1 MKLWIDDQHH
11 TAHVQCVSD
20 ISSLPVVQIM
30 YIEGTEIT
38 AVLVKDDRLSYAVC
52 LSDEERLSPEA
63 GVGRKMDMHNIAVL
77 HRPAKLHVGFYC
89 DQQLAKPGPILHSA
103 DIGEVDHLIKT
114 GIVQVID
121 NSRNS
126 PMDAAIRADH
136 ENI

>member
-20 ISSLPVVQIM
+20 ISPLPVVQIM

-38 AVLVKDDRLSYAVC
+38 TVLMKNNGLSNTVC
-52 LSDEERLSPEA
+52 FSDEERLSPEA
-63 GVGRKMDMHNIAVL
+63 GIGRKMDMHNIAVL

-89 DQQLAKPGPILHSA
+89 DQQLAKTGSILHSA
-103 DIGEVDHLIKT
+103 NIGEVDHLIKT
-114 GIVQVID
+114 GIVQVIN

-136 ENI
+136 ENV